1 MNKPIVLTIA
11 GSDSIGG
18 AGIQADITTINDIGC
33 HAATVVT
40 AVAAQNSLGVH
51 AVYSIPSNIIKAQI
65 ESVMNE
71 YQPSAIKIGMVYSS
85 DTVRCIFETLSQ
97 YSIPPIVYDPVMV
110 ASSGG
115 SLMSSDTLETITQYI
130 FPISTLITPNIPEAS
145 KLLNIPIIT
154 SDTICDAAQQLV
166 KRYKCNI
173 LLKGGHLSEDVLT
186 DVLATKNKED
196 VDIIKT
202 QRIKGDNFHG
212 TGCRLSSGIA
222 GYIAQGYSIL
232 DSIKMSKES
241 LERYYINTF
250 GYKK

>member
-1 MNKPIVLTIA
+1 MST
-11 GSDSIGG
+11 
-18 AGIQADITTINDIGC
+18 
-33 HAATVVT
+33 
-40 AVAAQNSLGVH
+40 
-51 AVYSIPSNIIKAQI
+51 SNILCLFITEVKGKNERIQFTFRPDARIKV
-65 ESVMNE
+65 E
-71 YQPSAIKIGMVYSS
+71 G
-85 DTVRCIFETLSQ
+85 
-97 YSIPPIVYDPVMV
+97 IP
-110 ASSGG
+110 
-115 SLMSSDTLETITQYI
+115 
-130 FPISTLITPNIPEAS
+130 
-145 KLLNIPIIT
+145 
-154 SDTICDAAQQLV
+154 QLV